1 MFFVLLILVPR
12 PSSLVPRPF
21 KCLPTK
27 KAPFPE
33 PFRFSG
39 KAILLHRIHNSLE
52 GCRVIHGEIGEGLAV
67 DLKSFGVDFSHEF
80 GIAHSVFA
88 GAGVDTLDPKGA
100 EVALLGAAVTV
111 SVAEA
116 LLDGVTGDGPN
127 ISSRSEITFGEFEDF
142 LSAVA
147 RGNVVN

>member
-1 MFFVLLILVPR
+1 MFLFYLSSSSSLV

-27 KAPFPE
+27 GPFPE

-67 DLKSFGVDFSHEF
+67 DLKSFGVDFPMSSE
-80 GIAHSVFA
+80 IAHSVFA
-88 GAGVDTLDPKGA
+88 GAGVDTLDQRRGSRA
-100 EVALLGAAVTV
+100 SGAAVTV
-111 SVAEA
+111 SVA
-116 LLDGVTGDGPN
+116 GPF
-127 ISSRSEITFGEFEDF
+127 SMVLRATVKHF
-142 LSAVA
+142 LSIQK
-147 RGNVVN
+147 